1 MKTKFGVFSIGI
13 ALAGSLL
20 CSPALAAPVKAG
32 DLVNLGTWSDLYAAS
47 LNFNAP
53 PDSTNIAVLPDGP
66 GLSLTNGLSFG
77 ALLLRNSGDYYVLS
91 EPGVAFSATDKS
103 TWSDFLYVDN
113 SNFKR
118 LVAVSDTDGAF
129 NAADLAMLKTLLGNT
144 VETPGVWQDVGVPF
158 GIDANRVLF
167 VSDGDPS
174 NECSVSCQDTGA
186 AAPLPTALPLFAT
199 GLGAMGLLGW
209 RRKRKNAAALAA
221 A

>member
-1 MKTKFGVFSIGI
+1 MTTIKSISVFAVGI
-13 ALAGSLL
+13 ALAGSFL
-20 CSPALAAPVKAG
+20 CSPALATPVNAG
-32 DLVNLGTWSDLYAAS
+32 DPINLGPWSDLYAAS

-53 PDSTNIAVLPDGP
+53 PDSTNIGVLPDGP
-66 GLSLTNGLSFG
+66 GLSITNGLSFG

-103 TWSDFLYVDN
+103 TWSDFLYVDS

-118 LVAVSDTDGAF
+118 LVAVSDTNGTF
-129 NAADLAMLKTLLGNT
+129 NAADLAMLVTLLGHT

-167 VSDGDPS
+167 ASDGDPG
-174 NECSVSCQDTGA
+174 EGA
-186 AAPLPTALPLFAT
+186 SATPLPSTWVMLLSGFL
-199 GLGAMGLLGW
+199 GLGYFAYRGT
-209 RRKRKNAAALAA
+209 KKNAAALAA